1 MAVNLVRSAR
11 LFADTG
17 YAYAAKASAG
27 DLIFTA
33 GACPLDK
40 QGKVVA
46 PGDLIAQTR
55 QALANLRTAL
65 EDSGAAIEDV
75 VKTTV
80 YVASSD
86 RGELAAAFD
95 EVAAFFGDHDVPSTL
110 LGVAVLGYA
119 GQLVEIEAI
128 AVHLAAVSGLAYA
141 PRRPKLNR
149 YIPAARCGSPPSAGD
164 FLPRPESVPV
174 REVSASWA
182 TGGVGLWRGRRGG
195 CRGSA
200 CRIRPTLTPGHGWSR
215 TRWRPMR
222 EPSGHCPSPSW
233 PRCSGCRRTSGPP
246 WC

>member
-11 LFADTG
+11 LFAGTG

-33 GACPLDK
+33 GACPLDD
-40 QGKVVA
+40 QGIVVA

-55 QALANLRTAL
+55 QALANLKTAL

-110 LGVAVLGYA
+110 LGVALLGYRD
-119 GQLVEIEAI
+119 QLVEIEAI
-128 AVHLAAVSGLAYA
+128 AVQPTQARRAAASH
-141 PRRPKLNR
+141 
-149 YIPAARCGSPPSAGD
+149 PATSPAG
-164 FLPRPESVPV
+164 E
-174 REVSASWA
+174 
-182 TGGVGLWRGRRGG
+182 
-195 CRGSA
+195 
-200 CRIRPTLTPGHGWSR
+200 
-215 TRWRPMR
+215 
-222 EPSGHCPSPSW
+222 
-233 PRCSGCRRTSGPP
+233 
-246 WC
+246 